1 MSQDP
6 NPELQAL
13 REELQKTRLAYQMAT
28 EMSQFQGGF
37 LARTAHELRSP
48 LSSLI
53 GLHQLILSDLC
64 DDPAEEREFIQQ
76 AHQSALKLVK
86 LLDEVIAISKAEHGT
101 NQLEIQ
107 PLNLAKI
114 LQEVHNLVH
123 LQAANR
129 SLNLQILP
137 ADPEIYILADPKS
150 LRQLLATLVDAA
162 IGVLR
167 DGSITI
173 SAQVLPVAKTVQI
186 WIDVQRSVE
195 VWSEPIDLFK
205 SEVEP
210 SESKDSEFK
219 LSPGLNLAIAQKLIE
234 LMDGRLEIVP
244 ADSPTASATVNL
256 TKLQCTLPLANRE
269 LAWLEPEEN

>member
-13 REELQKTRLAYQMAT
+13 RAELQKTRLAYQMAT

-64 DDPAEEREFIQQ
+64 DDAAEEREFIQQ

-114 LQEVHNLVH
+114 LQEVYNLVH

-173 SAQVLPVAKTVQI
+173 SAQVLPVT
-186 WIDVQRSVE
+186 
-195 VWSEPIDLFK
+195 
-205 SEVEP
+205 
-210 SESKDSEFK
+210 
-219 LSPGLNLAIAQKLIE
+219 
-234 LMDGRLEIVP
+234 
-244 ADSPTASATVNL
+244 
-256 TKLQCTLPLANRE
+256 
-269 LAWLEPEEN
+269 

>member
-114 LQEVHNLVH
+114 LQEVYNLVH

-186 WIDVQRSVE
+186 WIDVQRSTE

-205 SEVEP
+205 SEVAP
-210 SESKDSEFK
+210 SEPTDSEFK
-219 LSPGLNLAIAQKLIE
+219 LSPGLNLAIAQKLIA